1 MICREMNRKLALM
14 TMGLLSLS
22 LLGLFSTST
31 RNMEMLESEHA
42 RRKSSQLE
50 SDSES
55 ENFTIVVL
63 PDTQF
68 YSAKYPWIFEN
79 QTLWIIQNVESMNI
93 LFVSHV
99 GDLVQNWDRIDE
111 WEHANASIS
120 ILDGFVPWAVLPGNH
135 DGFYGGL
142 ENYNKYFGY
151 ERFVEESW
159 YGDAYLNNNTN
170 SFQLFQSGRDDY
182 LMFHLQYDPSENVLS
197 WADDI
202 ISRYPRAKVIITTH
216 DYLHSSSDSHRS
228 EIGEKISQKL
238 IHTHSTQI
246 FLVLCGHNFWYNDEK
261 NTHETVNGNMVY
273 ELLANYQGRV
283 NGGNGWLR
291 ILEFSPNIGRIFV
304 KTYSP
309 YLNKFETDPDS
320 QFVLDYSISD
330 SNDIVSHH
338 QLPSALELIILIVFT
353 ITTLVLV
360 ALIAGRCKK
369 VKMYTGKESTLI
381 HLTTR
386 WFWSQI

>member
-14 TMGLLSLS
+14 TVGLLSLS

-151 ERFVEESW
+151 E
-159 YGDAYLNNNTN
+159 
-170 SFQLFQSGRDDY
+170 
-182 LMFHLQYDPSENVLS
+182 
-197 WADDI
+197 
-202 ISRYPRAKVIITTH
+202 
-216 DYLHSSSDSHRS
+216 
-228 EIGEKISQKL
+228 
-238 IHTHSTQI
+238 I
-246 FLVLCGHNFWYNDEK
+246 F
-261 NTHETVNGNMVY
+261 
-273 ELLANYQGRV
+273 
-283 NGGNGWLR
+283 
-291 ILEFSPNIGRIFV
+291 
-304 KTYSP
+304 
-309 YLNKFETDPDS
+309 
-320 QFVLDYSISD
+320 
-330 SNDIVSHH
+330 
-338 QLPSALELIILIVFT
+338 
-353 ITTLVLV
+353 
-360 ALIAGRCKK
+360 
-369 VKMYTGKESTLI
+369 
-381 HLTTR
+381 
-386 WFWSQI
+386 